1 MLWRGLRRRG
11 VYLPQPGW
19 VMFMLKLL
27 AALIVLGSVLWFASA
42 GDAAW
47 LAMSGSRRVLRLSAV
62 VLGGIAGYF
71 ATLWLLGFRLR
82 DFRRQAA

>member
-11 VYLPQPGW
+11 VYRPRPGW
-19 VMFMLKLL
+19 SAFSLKLL
-27 AALIVLGSVLWFASA
+27 IALGALGAILWFGCS
-42 GDAAW
+42 DDSAW
-47 LAMSGSRRVLRLSAV
+47 LAMSGRQRMTQLSGL

-82 DFRRQAA
+82 DFRLRSA